1 MKTSLIAIVL
11 ATAGLTAFAADT
23 AKAPAK
29 AASAPVVINV
39 PAKKVV
45 KPHKST
51 KAVKPAA
58 AASAPVTPAK

>member
-29 AASAPVVINV
+29 AASEPIVINM

-45 KPHKST
+45 KPVKSK

-58 AASAPVTPAK
+58 AASAPVAPTK